1 MVAVYLYA
9 SSIPQYNQ
17 ATWET
22 GVEVESMLTWPNVEV
37 EFTLP
42 MGMFIDAQSTIAKL
56 QDVQPTSDWPF
67 HFTKSSNNSVQLTT
81 YTFRLNSS
89 QLPPL
94 DVALNGGS
102 GFLTFG
108 ISVFCKFVMVK
119 RTDFAY

>member
-9 SSIPQYNQ
+9 SGIPQYNQ

-22 GVEVESMLTWPNVEV
+22 GVEVESTLTWPNVEV
-37 EFTLP
+37 EFVLP
-42 MGMFIDAQSTIAKL
+42 TGMFIDTQSTIAML
-56 QDVQPTSDWPF
+56 QGVQPTSDWPF
-67 HFTKSSNNSVQLTT
+67 HFTKSLGGGFTA

-94 DVALNGGS
+94 DVAVDS
-102 GFLTFG
+102 AAVLTFG
-108 ISVFCKFVMVK
+108 VLVFCKFAMVK

>member
-9 SSIPQYNQ
+9 SGIPQYNQ

-37 EFTLP
+37 QFGLST
-42 MGMFIDAQSTIAKL
+42 GIFIYAQSTIAML
-56 QDVQPTSDWPF
+56 QGVQPTSDWPF
-67 HFTKSSNNSVQLTT
+67 HFTKSFAKELTT
-81 YTFRLNSS
+81 YTFSLNSS

-94 DVALNGGS
+94 DMALYGS
-102 GFLTFG
+102 SALLTFG
-108 ISVFCKFVMVK
+108 VSVFCKFAMLK